1 MCESPKKASTYEK
14 MFVVIFIK
22 NANEIKNQLQE
33 EGIYGCA
40 TLDEIMDEYC
50 ELIGNDA
57 KRLSL

>member
-1 MCESPKKASTYEK
+1 
-14 MFVVIFIK
+14 MFVVIFVK

-50 ELIGNDA
+50 ESIGNDA